1 MPKQLQ
7 DGGVEYPDGTP
18 ATEAQQARDVVTF
31 LAWCAEPEADDRKL
45 MGIVGLR
52 VDSYGCFDRLL
63 QTCTVLG
70 IQISQNRILQLNICK
85 FALKFTVWSLVDANG
100 LNVEMPE
107 RIGSAH
113 AVVCKEGFYTYECIG
128 KIRSYTFF

>member
-1 MPKQLQ
+1 MY
-7 DGGVEYPDGTP
+7 GSRYSN
-18 ATEAQQARDVVTF
+18 
-31 LAWCAEPEADDRKL
+31 LAESNTSK
-45 MGIVGLR
+45 
-52 VDSYGCFDRLL
+52 
-63 QTCTVLG
+63 
-70 IQISQNRILQLNICK
+70 LNICI

-128 KIRSYTFF
+128 KNKILYLFLIHTQLY